1 MFTRCILDVLK
12 DTTTLYII
20 RYLRHWKSKE
30 IKIYSN
36 FLDDTVSFPIRSC
49 NTLRRLSENRIFN
62 LRRIRV
68 FVLLILLSILPKIV
82 QISPC
87 CFPCKIKRH
96 TSRSE
101 AESSGKSISISS
113 ILTSAVVLSLI
124 VMVSL
129 RSKVSYITLMPG
141 QVKDEFVDKLKVE
154 LGANKV
160 GHGSGKCGTITNGI
174 HWYVNVT
181 LTPMWTNSHDITLR

>member
-1 MFTRCILDVLK
+1 L
-12 DTTTLYII
+12 
-20 RYLRHWKSKE
+20 
-30 IKIYSN
+30 
-36 FLDDTVSFPIRSC
+36 
-49 NTLRRLSENRIFN
+49 
-62 LRRIRV
+62 
-68 FVLLILLSILPKIV
+68 
-82 QISPC
+82 
-87 CFPCKIKRH
+87 
-96 TSRSE
+96 
-101 AESSGKSISISS
+101 A
-113 ILTSAVVLSLI
+113 ILTQVYPKFTVNFFQDNT
-124 VMVSL
+124 L